1 MESSPKSLSPDDLSR
16 FSRHLVLP
24 QIGLKG
30 QSRLKQSRV
39 LIIGLGG
46 LGSPAALYLAAAG
59 VGTLGLCDFDR
70 VELHNLQRQIIHD
83 TAAVGSR
90 KIESAAQRLRN
101 LYPGINLHLHPD
113 GIQPHNALELLSGYD
128 LVLDGSDN
136 FGTRYLVND
145 ASALAGKPLA
155 YGSIFQFEGQVS
167 FFHPA
172 RGFPCY
178 RCLFPR
184 PPEPGTVPNCE
195 EAGVFGALCGIVGS
209 LQAMESIKW
218 LAGVG
223 EPLAGRLLV
232 IDALSMVFRT
242 LNLKAD
248 PDCPLCGKSPKIRDL
263 TTENYA
269 YDCQVNPES
278 SPPVETIDP
287 LTPPAAIDVEQA
299 AHLLQD
305 RPEDVVLLD
314 VREPYEREIC
324 AIEGSLHLPMGKVPD
339 SRDQLPRDRTL
350 LIYCHHGGRSGQV
363 THFLRTKGFS
373 RVANVEGGID
383 AWARLIEPGM
393 RRY

>member
-1 MESSPKSLSPDDLSR
+1 MQPSPNPLSQDDLSR

-24 QIGLKG
+24 QIGVDG
-30 QSRLKQSRV
+30 QSRLKRARV

-70 VELHNLQRQIIHD
+70 VEQHNLQRQIIHD
-83 TAAVGSR
+83 TPSVGSP
-90 KIESAAQRLRN
+90 KIESAAQRLHN
-101 LYPGINLHLHPD
+101 LYPDLHLEWHPE
-113 GIQPHNALELLSGYD
+113 GIQPENALELLSGYD

-145 ASALAGKPLA
+145 ACALAGVPLA

-172 RGFPCY
+172 GGYPCY
-178 RCLFPR
+178 RCLFPH

-209 LQAMESIKW
+209 LQAMETIKW
-218 LAGVG
+218 LVGAG

-232 IDALSMVFRT
+232 VDALTMDFRT

-248 PDCPLCGKSPKIRDL
+248 PGCPLCGDAPIIRDL
-263 TTENYA
+263 TTQNYE
-269 YDCQVNPES
+269 YDCLVNS
-278 SPPVETIDP
+278 QSNPPNDAVDP
-287 LTPPAAIDVEQA
+287 LQPPAAIDVEQA
-299 AHLLQD
+299 SALLRD
-305 RPEDVVLLD
+305 HPETVTLLD

-324 AIEGSLHLPMGKVPD
+324 SIDGSLHLPIGKVPENLGE
-339 SRDQLPRDRTL
+339 LPRDRTL
-350 LIYCHHGGRSGQV
+350 LVYCHHGGRSGQV
-363 THFLRTKGFS
+363 THFLRTKGYP

-383 AWARLIEPGM
+383 AWARIIEPGM